1 MMFEEMLETAEHSAG
16 DLLDE
21 AAAGDIKTRVRNGS
35 KILLLK
41 RCCPSSALR
50 ARPMIRFRN
59 VATPISWRRNSMTF
73 AFCEPGWEKDPF

>member
-16 DLLDE
+16 DVLDE
-21 AAAGDIKTRVRNGS
+21 VAVGDIKTRVRNGS

-50 ARPMIRFRN
+50 D
-59 VATPISWRRNSMTF
+59 ATN
-73 AFCEPGWEKDPF
+73 D